1 MNLSDIVE
9 LIENHGFAV
18 VIVILIFFASF
29 KFFEKFFDWF
39 LALIKR
45 AFDKSWNGDG
55 KENHNAALVSRKRFF
70 ASMRRLECVDDM
82 LDQLRQVT
90 GADRIAVFQY
100 HNGGTTVAGIPYL
113 RCSMTNEVL
122 GRGNQPNMPMLQG
135 LPVAMFG
142 RWNRMVANHST
153 IHLPNIHDLQE
164 TDPTTWEILTDQ
176 RVKSIYVSGLYDS
189 YGLPLGFLTVE
200 ACLKPKTLD
209 PKQISEIND
218 MTNRISGIL
227 SVLTVEES
235 DAFCE
240 KEKQRKE

>member
-1 MNLSDIVE
+1 MTIPEIVE
-9 LIENHGFAV
+9 LIENHGFSL
-18 VIVILIFFASF
+18 VIVVLLLVASL

-39 LALIKR
+39 LVLIKN
-45 AFDKSWNGDG
+45 AFERSWGHS
-55 KENHNAALVSRKRFF
+55 ENQKAALNSRKRFF

-82 LDQLRQVT
+82 LDQLRQIT
-90 GADRIAVFQY
+90 SADRVAVFQY

-122 GRGNQPNMPMLQG
+122 GRGNQPNIPMLQG

-142 RWNRMVANHST
+142 RWNRMVAEHST
-153 IHLPNIHDLQE
+153 IHLPDIHVLQE
-164 TDPTTWEILTDQ
+164 IDPTTWEILTDQ
-176 RVKSIYVSGLYDS
+176 RIRSIYVSGLYDS

-200 ACLKPKTLD
+200 ACLKPNTLT

-218 MTNRISGIL
+218 MSNRISGIL
-227 SVLTVEES
+227 SVLTIAES

-240 KEKQRKE
+240 KYKNEKKE